1 MGEIMKTRSI
11 SDAQIQF
18 VSLVDKAANKKSF
31 LITKAEDGKASFSA
45 YGKIVK
51 TDTDS
56 HYVTGIVY
64 EPMTEDSQ
72 GDYMT
77 EEEIRKAAHWF
88 AKTETV
94 LTFSTTL
101 KSLKKPKLWRTG

>member
-31 LITKAEDGKASFSA
+31 LIAKSEDGKASFSA

-51 TDTDS
+51 NGYRQSLCDRYCLRAYDGGF
-56 HYVTGIVY
+56 TG
-64 EPMTEDSQ
+64 
-72 GDYMT
+72 
-77 EEEIRKAAHWF
+77 
-88 AKTETV
+88 
-94 LTFSTTL
+94 
-101 KSLKKPKLWRTG
+101 